1 LLILPMP
8 LLQLGQLELLD
19 WLRARPASPPEDC
32 IEINGRQIPL
42 LYRRN
47 PLARR
52 YRLFV
57 DREGRPRVTIPKR
70 GSQRE
75 AERFAARHRDW
86 LLAQLTR
93 FEARRAQDR
102 GWCHGTSILF
112 RGALTVLEFSESET
126 QPRLSLG
133 SEKIP
138 WPGTV
143 RADQAEVRTIV
154 ERHLRHL
161 ATVEL
166 PARTRELAALHQCP
180 VRAIS
185 VRNQRSRWGSCSR
198 RGTISLNWRL
208 IQVPVE
214 VRDYIILHELMHLR
228 EMNHSRRFWS
238 HVATV
243 CPAYEQCEAWLRTHS
258 RSLL

>member
-1 LLILPMP
+1 MP
-8 LLQLGQLELLD
+8 LLQLLQLELLD
-19 WLRARPASPPEDC
+19 WLRSRPASPQEHC
-32 IEINGRQIPL
+32 IQINGRQVPL

-47 PLARR
+47 PLAKR

-57 DREGRPRVTIPKR
+57 DRKGLPRVTIPKR

-86 LLAQLTR
+86 LIAQLTR
-93 FEARRAQDR
+93 FEARRERDR
-102 GWCHGTSILF
+102 SWDHGTTILF
-112 RGALTVLEFSESET
+112 RGMPTLLERVTNEPYALL
-126 QPRLSLG
+126 RLG
-133 SEKIP
+133 IENIP
-138 WPGTV
+138 PPGHV
-143 RADQAEVRTIV
+143 GLDQVDLREIV
-154 ERHLRHL
+154 EIHLRRL
-161 ATVEL
+161 AGIEL
-166 PARTRELAALHQCP
+166 PGRTLELAALHQCQ
-180 VRAIS
+180 VRTVS

-208 IQVPVE
+208 VQVPIE

-243 CPAYEQCEAWLRTHS
+243 CPGYEQCEAWLRAHS
-258 RSLL
+258 RTLL

>member
-1 LLILPMP
+1 MP
-8 LLQLGQLELLD
+8 LLQLAQLELLD
-19 WLRARPASPPEDC
+19 WLRPRPASPPEHC
-32 IEINGRQIPL
+32 IQINGRQVSL

-57 DREGRPRVTIPKR
+57 DRKGQPRVTIPKR

-86 LLAQLTR
+86 LIAQLTR
-93 FEARRAQDR
+93 FETRREKDQRWD
-102 GWCHGTSILF
+102 HGTLVLF
-112 RGALTVLEFSESET
+112 RGVPTLLERVSVEPHTWLRLGTES
-126 QPRLSLG
+126 
-133 SEKIP
+133 IP
-138 WPGTV
+138 SPGHIS
-143 RADQAEVRTIV
+143 ADQIDLRLIV
-154 ERHLRHL
+154 ESHLRL
-161 ATVEL
+161 MARVEL
-166 PARTRELAALHQCP
+166 PARTLELAALHQCP
-180 VRAIS
+180 VRTVS

-208 IQVPVE
+208 VQVPIE

-238 HVATV
+238 HVAAV
-243 CPAYEQCEAWLRTHS
+243 CTAYEECEAWLRTHS
-258 RSLL
+258 PSLL

>member
-1 LLILPMP
+1 MGMP
-8 LLQLGQLELLD
+8 LLQPGQLDLLD
-19 WLRARPASPPEDC
+19 WFRARPASPPEHC
-32 IEINGRQIPL
+32 IQFDGRQIPL

-57 DREGRPRVTIPKR
+57 DRQGLPRVTIPKR

-75 AERFAARHRDW
+75 AERFAAQHRDW

-93 FEARRAQDR
+93 FEARRERDQSWR
-102 GWCHGTSILF
+102 HGTSILF
-112 RGALTVLEFSESET
+112 RGTPTLLEVSSDEPHTRLRLGTET
-126 QPRLSLG
+126 IPLPRLVS
-133 SEKIP
+133 
-138 WPGTV
+138 
-143 RADQAEVRTIV
+143 ADPANFREIV
-154 ERHLRHL
+154 ENHLRRL
-161 ATVEL
+161 AVAEL
-166 PARTRELAALHQCP
+166 PARVLELAALHQCP
-180 VRAIS
+180 VRTIS

-208 IQVPVE
+208 VQVPVE

-243 CPAYEQCEAWLRTHS
+243 CPGYEQCESWLRAHS
-258 RSLL
+258 PQLL